1 MTKSYSFKVEGRP
14 KPKKRPRM
22 TKRGRV
28 YTPKDTLE
36 YEEKIA
42 EAYDGPFFEKPISM
56 KITYTKEKQTVR
68 IKELDEGAKTS
79 LTFDIDNAI
88 KATLDGL
95 NGVAYPDDRLVYHVE
110 AIKK

>member
-1 MTKSYSFKVEGRP
+1 MTETYSFVVEGRP

-42 EAYDGPFFEKPISM
+42 EAYDGPFFEKPVRM
-56 KITYTKEKQTVR
+56 KIMYSKENQVVEIEPLPETS
-68 IKELDEGAKTS
+68 KTS

-110 AIKK
+110 ATKL